1 MAQEHGDHIT
11 QGASL
16 GAGTRFDRVEQPSG
30 HPEIE
35 GDPARLGFAVVGHA
49 SILEASVRVSRA
61 YPGQTGGMTES
72 ALAEE
77 RRRLLGAALRE
88 LRLRHGLTQQRLA
101 DISGIDRK
109 SIVRA
114 EAGQRAMNIDRLW
127 LLADSLHV
135 TLSELVSHAEAGDAS

>member
-1 MAQEHGDHIT
+1 
-11 QGASL
+11 
-16 GAGTRFDRVEQPSG
+16 
-30 HPEIE
+30 
-35 GDPARLGFAVVGHA
+35 
-49 SILEASVRVSRA
+49 
-61 YPGQTGGMTES
+61 MTES